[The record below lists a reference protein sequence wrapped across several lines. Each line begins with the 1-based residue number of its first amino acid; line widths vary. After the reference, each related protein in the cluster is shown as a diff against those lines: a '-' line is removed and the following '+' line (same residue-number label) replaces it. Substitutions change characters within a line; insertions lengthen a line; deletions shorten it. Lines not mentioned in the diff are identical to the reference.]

1 MLRPRTESVHQFAA
15 VSSVDDKPPLS
26 RLLILGLQ
34 HVLVMYGGDVA
45 VPLLISEALH
55 LPIQDKTLLINSGL
69 FASGL
74 ATILQ
79 SLGIWKF
86 GARMPVM
93 MGATFVSVSPFIA
106 MGLDPAVG
114 LRGVYG
120 AMLAAG
126 LFGVMIAPL
135 VGRILAIF
143 PPVVIGSLITLLG
156 ISLVGIAID
165 WAAGG
170 AGPNYGDPL
179 GLGLAL
185 VVFAIIM
192 LATRF
197 ARGFWQSIAVMLGIV
212 AGSLLAVPLGAFRV
226 EGLAK
231 VPWVGFVQ
239 PFHFGAPTFHVG
251 AIISMSVVMVITLVE
266 STGVFLALA
275 EITGK
280 KLTPAG
286 LTQALRA
293 DGAGVLM
300 GGICNAF
307 PYTTFS
313 QNVGLVTMTRVRS
326 RFVCAT
332 GGVILLLLGLI
343 PKMAHVVAAIPKPVL
358 GGAGIVM
365 FGMVA
370 ASGIRV
376 LRAVDF
382 DGNPRNLL
390 VVANSIGFG
399 MIPTLAPHF
408 FARLPAWTAPIT
420 QSGIVL
426 GALVAVLLNL
436 FLNGI

>member
-1 MLRPRTESVHQFAA
+1 MSGPAPQPT
-15 VSSVDDKPPLS
+15 VSPVDEKPPLA

-45 VPLLISEALH
+45 VPLLVSEALH
-55 LPIQDKTLLINSGL
+55 LSIHDKSLLINSGL
-69 FASGL
+69 FASGI
-74 ATILQ
+74 ATLLQ
-79 SLGIWKF
+79 SVGLWRL

-106 MGLDPAVG
+106 LGLDPAIG

-126 LFGVMIAPL
+126 LFGILIAPL
-135 VGRILAIF
+135 IGRILALF
-143 PPVVIGSLITLLG
+143 PPVVIGSLITILG
-156 ISLVGIAID
+156 LSLIGIAID

-170 AGPNYGDPL
+170 IGPWIA
-179 GLGLAL
+179 LA
-185 VVFAIIM
+185 VFIVIM
-192 LATRF
+192 MVSRF
-197 ARGFWQSIAVMLGIV
+197 ARGFWQSIAVMLGIA
-212 AGSLLAVPLGAFRV
+212 AGTLLTIPLGIFHV
-226 EGLAK
+226 EGLADA
-231 VPWVGFVQ
+231 PWVGFVV
-239 PFHFGAPTFHVG
+239 PFHFGIPTFHLG
-251 AIISMSVVMVITLVE
+251 AIVSMSIVMVITLVE

-293 DGAGVLM
+293 DGAGVVV

-332 GGVILLLLGLI
+332 GGIFLLLLGLI
-343 PKMAHVVAAIPKPVL
+343 PKMAHVVAAIPRPVL

-370 ASGIRV
+370 AAGIRV
-376 LRAVDF
+376 LRNVDF
-382 DGNPRNLL
+382 DGNPHNLL

-408 FARLPAWTAPIT
+408 FDKLPSWTTPFT

-426 GALVAVLLNL
+426 GTTVAVLLNL
-436 FLNGI
+436 FLNGMKPPQPSRKQLC